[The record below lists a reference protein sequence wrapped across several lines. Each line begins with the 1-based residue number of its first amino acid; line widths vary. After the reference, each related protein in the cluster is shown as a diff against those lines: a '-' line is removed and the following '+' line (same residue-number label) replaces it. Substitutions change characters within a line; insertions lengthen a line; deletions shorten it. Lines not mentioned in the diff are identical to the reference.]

1 MKQRRYIQQLIVVLI
16 IIFILF
22 AKFISFQ
29 KERNQLPA
37 MFLSSVD
44 TMKFSRDTIR
54 QPLSQQEITSIIKA
68 TALLNTSYI
77 TVDTQWDYPAY
88 MEQWIRAIRAV
99 KRHIWFRTYPRQWED
114 TGENGRVMTP
124 AQYLLSER
132 TFILE
137 HPSFFQAGD
146 ILDPC
151 AEPEQGLYW
160 DATYGVNWTSNAPG
174 TATVA
179 YNLFLRQAT
188 NIADESLHQQGIVGV
203 ITTIR
208 SINSFIATHPSV
220 LEQATVD
227 QLGVITVD
235 SYPEQDTV
243 IPAVAAR
250 ARVAELNTIEALWHI
265 PIVIGEMGYSNQLP
279 VDDTVQQAVLK
290 EEFAQLQSL
299 PYLVGMN
306 YWVGPGSATA
316 GGYTYILTQRDTD
329 WTLRPAAYDLATFDH
344 IMATRK

>member
-1 MKQRRYIQQLIVVLI
+1 MKLRRYIQTLIVVLI
-16 IIFILF
+16 TMLILC
-22 AKFISFQ
+22 AKLISFQ
-29 KERNQLPA
+29 EERNQLPA

-44 TMKFSRDTIR
+44 TMKYSRDTVGH
-54 QPLSQQEITSIIKA
+54 PLSQQEIASIIKA
-68 TALLNTSYI
+68 TAQLNTSYI

-99 KRHIWFRTYPRQWED
+99 KRHIWFRIYPRQWED
-114 TGENGRVMTP
+114 TGESGRVMTP

-132 TFILE
+132 AFIQE

-151 AEPEQGLYW
+151 AEPEQGVYW
-160 DATYGVNWTSNAPG
+160 NATYGANWTSNAPDA
-174 TATVA
+174 ATVA
-179 YNLFLRQAT
+179 YNLFLRQTT
-188 NIADESLHQQGIVGV
+188 NIAAESLRQQGITGV

-208 SINSFIATHPSV
+208 SINSFIATHPLV
-220 LEQATVD
+220 LEQETVD

-235 SYPEQDTV
+235 SYPEQDTM

-250 ARVAELNTIEALWHI
+250 ARVAELNTIESLWHV
-265 PIVIGEMGYSNQLP
+265 PIVIGEMGYSNQVP

-299 PYLVGMN
+299 PYLIGMN

-316 GGYTYILTQRDTD
+316 GGYTYILTQKDAD
-329 WTLRPAAYDLATFDH
+329 WALRPAAYDLATFDH
-344 IMATRK
+344 IMAARK